1 VGVEKDTTMRD
12 RGFKRPH
19 IPRASDLIL
28 IQQEVV
34 REFTSGDVD
43 IDELAE
49 AIRLL
54 MERAPAARTDV
65 GRRPDPDLLLPRRRA
80 THVVGAETP

>member
-1 VGVEKDTTMRD
+1 MRD
-12 RGFKRPH
+12 PSTARKRLQ
-19 IPRASDLIL
+19 IPRASDQIL

-34 REFTSGDVD
+34 REFSSGDID
-43 IDELAE
+43 LDELAE

-54 MERAPAARTDV
+54 LEPAPAARIDV
-65 GRRPDPDLLLPRRRA
+65 RRRRDPDLLLQRRRA